1 MNEKIQ
7 INEIILV
14 EGKYD
19 AAKLSDITDALIIPV
34 GGFSVFTNDDIKS
47 LILTL
52 GAKKGILVLT
62 DSDDAGF
69 KIRNY
74 INNIAQ
80 NINVKN
86 AYIPAVSGKEKRKE
100 KPSKEG
106 LLGVEG
112 TNKQTLLNILKPFES
127 KNKVNNSSKQQSD
140 ESEKITYLHLFE
152 AGISGGDNSA
162 TKRRLFLQYIE
173 LPPRLS
179 KKALLAVLNSLYTYE
194 EFEQL
199 LRKFQ
204 LEAY

>member
-19 AAKLSDITDALIIPV
+19 AAKLSDITNALIIPV
-34 GGFSVFTNDDIKS
+34 GGFSIFTNDDIKS
-47 LILTL
+47 LIITL
-52 GAKKGILVLT
+52 GEKKGILVLT

-127 KNKVNNSSKQQSD
+127 KNKANKNSQQQSD
-140 ESEKITYLHLFE
+140 ESKKITYLHLFE
-152 AGISGGDNSA
+152 AGLSGGENSA
-162 TKRRLFLQYIE
+162 KIRREFLQSIE

-179 KKALLAVLNSLYTYE
+179 KKALLAVLNSLYTNE

-199 LRKFQ
+199 LCKFQ
-204 LEAY
+204 AQV

>member
-1 MNEKIQ
+1 MNEKIKIK

-19 AAKLSDITDALIIPV
+19 AAKLSDIVEALIIPV
-34 GGFSVFTNDDIKS
+34 GGFSIFTNDDIKS

-52 GAKKGILVLT
+52 GAKKGVLVLT

-69 KIRNY
+69 KIRHF

-86 AYIPAVSGKEKRKE
+86 AYIPALSGKEKRKE

-112 TNKQTLLNILKPFES
+112 ISKNTLVNILKQFES
-127 KNKVNNSSKQQSD
+127 ESSVNAIKKESD
-140 ESEKITYLHLFE
+140 KIEYLHLYE
-152 AGISGGDNSA
+152 AGLSGGDKSA
-162 TKRRLFLQYIE
+162 EKRRAFLRSIS

-179 KKALLAVLNSLYTYE
+179 KKALLAVLNSLYTLTE
-194 EFEQL
+194 FKMLLCEFKIKFEQ
-199 LRKFQ
+199 
-204 LEAY
+204 